1 MNFKNFGTVLIGLIF
16 NLNFAFSQQDVE
28 IKLGPDEVA
37 LNQVYTI
44 SVTVK
49 NQKIKG
55 DIKFPEIPGFDGR
68 GKNQSFSSYI
78 SNNKTSFSTSITMN
92 YYPRKEGTF
101 TLKPFVITV
110 NGMTYK
116 SNGKTI
122 KVGPRKQRSR
132 QNSSPFGSD
141 PFDDFFGRR
150 NTQQEFVEVEAD
162 AFFALSTNKSE
173 VFRGEGVTATL
184 AFYVSNSNR
193 AVLRFHDLGN
203 QVNEIVKLIKP
214 ANCWEENFNID
225 NITGEPITLGD
236 EQYTQYKI
244 YQATYF
250 PLNNEDLKFPS
261 IPLKMIKYK
270 VAKNPSFFGKNKEED
285 YQTFRTKEKT
295 IKVKELP
302 DHPLKESVAVGN
314 FRLREKI
321 DKTELNTGQS
331 FSYNFDIGGIG
342 NISAINPPEA
352 AGSEDI
358 EIYDPAVKQTIQKN
372 NGKVTGT
379 KEFEFYGVPNEPG
392 EYKLSDYFSWVYFN
406 TSTKSYDTLV
416 SNVVLKVNGE
426 SKKNQ
431 FIMANDLGSFYDKAD
446 LQDNSLVNLNSV
458 NYLQILINVLI
469 VVMIVVGIFYLIKG
483 IKVRRSTE

>member
-1 MNFKNFGTVLIGLIF
+1 MNFRNFVIIIAGLIF
-16 NLNFAFSQQDVE
+16 NLNSAFSQDVE

-37 LNQVYTI
+37 LNQVFTI
-44 SVTVK
+44 TVTVK

-55 DIKFPEIPGFDGR
+55 DVQFPEIPGFDGR

-78 SNNKTSFSTSITMN
+78 SNNQTSFSTSITMN

-101 TLKPFVITV
+101 TLNPFSITV
-110 NGMTYK
+110 NGSTYK
-116 SNGKTI
+116 SSGKKI
-122 KVGPRKQRSR
+122 KVGPEKQRSR

-141 PFDDFFGRR
+141 PFDDFFDRR
-150 NTQQEFVEVEAD
+150 NTDQEFVEVEAD
-162 AFFALSTNKSE
+162 AFFAISTNKSE
-173 VFRGEGVTATL
+173 VYRGEGVTTTL
-184 AFYVSNSNR
+184 AFYVSNKNR
-193 AVLRFHDLGN
+193 AVLRFYDLGN

-295 IKVKELP
+295 VTVNELP

-342 NISAINPPEA
+342 NISAINPPLTPE
-352 AGSEDI
+352 GEDI
-358 EIYDPAVKQTIQKN
+358 EIYDPSVKQTIQKN

-392 EYKLSDYFSWVYFN
+392 EYKLSDYFSWIYFN
-406 TSTKSYDTLV
+406 TSTKAYDTLT
-416 SNVVLKVNGE
+416 SNVILTVNGE

-446 LQDNSLVNLNSV
+446 FQENNLVSLNNAT
-458 NYLQILINVLI
+458 YLQILINVLI
-469 VVMIVVGIFYLIKG
+469 VVMIVIGIFYLIKG
-483 IKVRRSTE
+483 NKVRKSTD